1 MPSGETLSNWPIR
14 MLVIAGGPS
23 PEHVVS
29 LMSARN
35 VLEAASKSK
44 KLQPSLLVL
53 TRQGR
58 WLSESESRKALTA
71 GVADQGGTA
80 VPTVALSEMC
90 DVVFPLLDG
99 WEGGAGAVQGILE
112 MEGLPYLGGGIMAT
126 VLTRDKIIAKQVL
139 AAHGIPMVRH
149 VAFTREDYVRNGED
163 IIKQASGFN
172 LPLFVKPANL
182 GSALGVSMVKDFST
196 LEDAMHTAMNFDRRV
211 LIEEGVKKPRELE
224 VAIMGNHKLYASP
237 VGELVYDSEWN
248 DYDAQYNKQPHVIVP
263 ADLPPNLSEMITSM
277 ALQIYRLL
285 DCAGYG
291 RIDFFMDSQTE
302 EIYFNEAT
310 CSPGFTSKSYYPAL
324 MGGAGY
330 GLVDLIESL
339 VKFAFERHSSRE
351 EPGRN
356 DQEYGDEVGSE

>member
-1 MPSGETLSNWPIR
+1 MPSGETLSTWPIR

-23 PEHVVS
+23 AEHSVS
-29 LMSARN
+29 LISARN
-35 VLEAASKSK
+35 VLEGASKSK
-44 KLQPSLLVL
+44 KLRPSILVL
-53 TRQGR
+53 TRHGR
-58 WLSESESRKALTA
+58 WLSESESQKALTA
-71 GVADQGGTA
+71 GVADHGGT
-80 VPTVALSEMC
+80 VLPTVPLSEIC

-126 VLTRDKIIAKQVL
+126 VLTRDKIVAKQVL
-139 AAHGIPMVRH
+139 AAHDIPMVRH
-149 VAFTREDYVRNGED
+149 VAFTREDYVQKGEK
-163 IIKQASGFN
+163 IIQQASGFN

-182 GSALGVSMVKDFST
+182 GSALGVSMVKDLST
-196 LEDAMHTAMNFDRRV
+196 LENAMHTAMNFDRRV

-248 DYDAQYNKQPHVIVP
+248 DYDAQYNKQPHIIVP
-263 ADLPPNLSEMITSM
+263 ADLPPNLSEKITSM

-291 RIDFFMDSQTE
+291 RIDFFMDPQTE
-302 EIYFNEAT
+302 EVYFNEAT
-310 CSPGFTSKSYYPAL
+310 CSPGFTAKSYYPTL
-324 MGGAGY
+324 MAGAGY

-339 VKFAFERHSSRE
+339 VKFALERHPKRE
-351 EPGRN
+351 EPGTN
-356 DQEYGDEVGSE
+356 DVEESGSE